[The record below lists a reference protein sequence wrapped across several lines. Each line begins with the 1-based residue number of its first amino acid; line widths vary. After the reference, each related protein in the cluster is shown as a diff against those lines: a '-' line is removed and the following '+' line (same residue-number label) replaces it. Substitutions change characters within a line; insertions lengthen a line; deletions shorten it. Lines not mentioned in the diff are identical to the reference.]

1 MMLNGHMRMFVNRTN
16 VNSVSSKKFCHYFFS
31 VLEKNVP
38 CFLNKSRNVKRLLL
52 SFTSFFT
59 DFTLKNQLFLT

>member
-1 MMLNGHMRMFVNRTN
+1 MLNGHMRLFVNRTI
-16 VNSVSSKKFCHYFFS
+16 VNGISSKKFCHYFFCS
-31 VLEKNVP
+31 RKNVP

>member
-1 MMLNGHMRMFVNRTN
+1 MLNGHMRLFINRTI

-31 VLEKNVP
+31 VLEKMFRVI
-38 CFLNKSRNVKRLLL
+38 LNKSRNIKRLLL

-59 DFTLKNQLFLT
+59 DFTLKNQLFFT